1 MKELFDDKN
10 HIFNFIDSWARWN
23 WWNITQLCW
32 MKGLVASTSGKTIEL
47 PIKSTLK
54 EGFLV

>member
-1 MKELFDDKN
+1 MKDLFDETN
-10 HIFNFIDSWARWN
+10 HIYNFIDSGARGN
-23 WWNITQLCW
+23 WGNITQLCG

-54 EGFLV
+54 E